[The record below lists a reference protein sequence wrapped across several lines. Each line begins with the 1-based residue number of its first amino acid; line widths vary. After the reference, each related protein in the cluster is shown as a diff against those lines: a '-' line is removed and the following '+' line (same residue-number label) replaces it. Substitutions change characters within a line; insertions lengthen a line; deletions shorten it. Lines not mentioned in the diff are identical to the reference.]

1 MAKDLLLKNCDV
13 ADFESMSAHRCDIR
27 VGDGR
32 IAEIGQNLQPQG
44 EEVLDAGGML
54 CLPAFVDAHSHLVQS
69 LQKGRLDDLC
79 ITDWLIKMLSTQY
92 SLTEEEWYWGVL
104 IGLLQ
109 GLRFGTTTFNEMTY
123 FPHIDAV
130 AKAYTDAG
138 LRVTFGLG
146 ATDIAENESTPTL
159 GVQDALRQAETIYTK
174 YNGGN
179 GGLLRTSVAPKGCPR
194 VPKS

>member
-1 MAKDLLLKNCDV
+1 MGKNILIKNCDV
-13 ADFESMSAHRCDIR
+13 ADFDTMSTHRCDIR
-27 VGDGR
+27 VRDGH
-32 IAEIGQNLQPQG
+32 IAEIGQNLQFQG
-44 EEVLDAGGML
+44 EDILDAKGML